1 MLNLTNLRSE
11 VVFMDQDELKILKE
25 LSESFGPPGFERET
39 ASIVKKYVKDFADE
53 INIDKLGSVMF
64 TIKGT
69 AEKPVILIPG
79 HIDEIGF
86 VISGIH
92 KSGFLTF
99 NTLGGWF
106 DQVLLAQRVAVRTM
120 QKGDR
125 LGVITSVPPHV
136 LTPEERKVVVTK
148 EKMFID
154 VGCTSKEEAEKEGI
168 RIGDPVVP
176 VSPFSVIRD
185 GKLVVGKAFDDRL
198 GTFAAILALK
208 RVKEQG
214 IDHPNT
220 VVGAATTQEEVGLR
234 GAKTTVYSVDPDVAF
249 CLEIDISSDVPGVEE
264 HRAPSKMG
272 EGISILTHDGSMIPN
287 QALKEFVI
295 EVAEEA
301 NIKYQLS
308 AMPRGGT
315 DAGAIHI
322 SRVGVP
328 SIVLGIPT
336 RHIHSHVSIT
346 SVEDIE
352 RMINLLVELI
362 KRTDNETVTSFTS
375 I

>member
-1 MLNLTNLRSE
+1 
-11 VVFMDQDELKILKE
+11 MDQDELKILKE

-53 INIDKLGSVMF
+53 ILIDKLGSVMF
-64 TIKGT
+64 KIKGT

-86 VISGIH
+86 VVSGIH

-106 DQVLLAQRVAVRTM
+106 DQVLLAQRVIVRTSP
-120 QKGDR
+120 KGDR

-136 LTPEERKVVVTK
+136 LTPEERKILVTK
-148 EKMFID
+148 DKMFID
-154 VGCTSKEEAEKEGI
+154 VGCTSKEEAEKDGI

-176 VSPFSVIRD
+176 DSPFSVIRD

-198 GTFAAILALK
+198 GTFAAIIALK

-234 GAKTTVYSVDPDVAF
+234 GAKTTAYSVDPDVAF

-272 EGISILTHDGSMIPN
+272 EGIAILTHDGSMIPN
-287 QALKEFVI
+287 QPLKEFVI
-295 EVAEEA
+295 NIAEEA

-336 RHIHSHVSIT
+336 RHIHSHVSMT
-346 SVEDIE
+346 SIEDIE
-352 RMINLLVELI
+352 RMINLLIELI
-362 KRTDNETVTSFTS
+362 KRTDKETVTSFTS

>member
-1 MLNLTNLRSE
+1 
-11 VVFMDQDELKILKE
+11 MDQDELKILKE
-25 LSESFGPPGFERET
+25 LSESFGPPGFELET
-39 ASIVKKYVKDFADE
+39 ASIVKKYVQEFADE
-53 INIDKLGSVMF
+53 ILTDKLGSVLF
-64 TIKGT
+64 KIKGN
-69 AEKPVILIPG
+69 AEKPVILIGG

-86 VISGIH
+86 VISGID

-106 DQVLLAQRVAVRTM
+106 DQVLLAQRVIVRAR
-120 QKGDR
+120 KGDR

-136 LTPEERKVVVTK
+136 LTTEERKKLVTK
-148 EKMFID
+148 DKMFID
-154 VGCTSKEEAEKEGI
+154 VGCSSKEEAEEEGI

-176 VSPFSVIRD
+176 FSPFSVIRD
-185 GKLVVGKAFDDRL
+185 GKLAVGKAFDDRL
-198 GTFAAILALK
+198 GTCAAIVALK
-208 RVKEQG
+208 RIKEQG

-220 VVGAATTQEEVGLR
+220 VCGAATTQEEVGLR
-234 GAKTTVYSVDPDVAF
+234 GARTTAYLVDPDVAF
-249 CLEIDISSDVPGVEE
+249 VLEIDISSDVPGVEAY
-264 HRAPSKMG
+264 RAPSKMG
-272 EGISILTHDGSMIPN
+272 QGIAILTHDGSMIPN
-287 QALKEFVI
+287 QPLKEFVI
-295 EVAEEA
+295 KVAEEA

-336 RHIHSHVSIT
+336 RHIHSHVGMTSI
-346 SVEDIE
+346 EDIE
-352 RMINLLVELI
+352 RMINLLIELI
-362 KRTDNETVTSFTS
+362 KHTDKQTIESFTT